1 MISRVVVP
9 QRYGMRLGFE
19 FADLLLLDLH
29 LRNNLRLRGSHAA
42 HDKRGDQDKQ
52 HRESMR
58 QSRLHRVLHC
68 WSVASGAAPLRR
80 LHPVRRET
88 LGGNITL
95 DDVSATVVEAGTVG
109 GRVSFSGSIV
119 DGGEYFFG
127 SHGGTITI
135 TVPEGTDAEVSFA
148 TIHGSISSNFSGVPD
163 FERGQRSTFTIGSGG
178 ATIEAETFGGR
189 IVLRRG
195 GSESRQDLVR

>member
-1 MISRVVVP
+1 M
-9 QRYGMRLGFE
+9 
-19 FADLLLLDLH
+19 
-29 LRNNLRLRGSHAA
+29 
-42 HDKRGDQDKQ
+42 
-52 HRESMR
+52 
-58 QSRLHRVLHC
+58 
-68 WSVASGAAPLRR
+68 
-80 LHPVRRET
+80 
-88 LGGNITL
+88 GGNITL